1 MANSVTAINP
11 MEYTWTPERIAVL
24 NEYLRRVAVFQNAEA
39 LVKQNRAGAIHASEV
54 YHALESMT
62 KYRDFHG
69 ITRREITAYKS
80 RNAVKCS
87 SVAQAIEAL
96 ERMFSRSKAA

>member
-1 MANSVTAINP
+1 MA
-11 MEYTWTPERIAVL
+11 YTWTPERVAVL

-39 LVKQNRAGAIHASEV
+39 MVKQNRAGAIHASEV
-54 YHALESMT
+54 YHALEAMT
-62 KYRDFHG
+62 KFRDFHG
-69 ITRREITAYKS
+69 ITRREMTAFKS

-96 ERMFSRSKAA
+96 ASMFSRSKAV

>member
-1 MANSVTAINP
+1 MTNSVTAINP
-11 MEYTWTPERIAVL
+11 MAYTWPAERVAVL
-24 NEYLRRVAVFQNAEA
+24 NEYLRRVAVFRNAEA

-62 KYRDFHG
+62 KYREFHS
-69 ITRREITAYKS
+69 ITRREMTAFNS

-87 SVAQAIEAL
+87 SVTQAIEAL
-96 ERMFSRSKAA
+96 TRMFSRSKAA